1 MGQFEV
7 LKVSSKSNP
16 HAVAGAMAGIKFVYA
31 QVNDPDFPAGRQLAP
46 EVKGRL
52 IQLQYSWE
60 ALDNPMS
67 QEEADRLAAQYFPAE
82 PRA

>member
-1 MGQFEV
+1 MLRLTWLV
-7 LKVSSKSNP
+7 D
-16 HAVAGAMAGIKFVYA
+16 A
-31 QVNDPDFPAGRQLAP
+31 QVNDPDFPGSRRLAP

-67 QEEADRLAAQYFPAE
+67 QEEADRLIAQHFPMSSLPPTA
-82 PRA
+82 